1 MQPILPV
8 PRRAIMVGMDSSLGS
23 FLRARRAAADPQA
36 LGVHRDGRQRRVP
49 GLRREELAER
59 AKVSVDY
66 IVRIEQGRSRHVSP
80 PILNAL
86 ADALLLTT
94 DQRAYLHAVAG
105 LREAP
110 LPDGRSI
117 PEGVRKLVRSLH
129 DIPALVLSRGMDVRL
144 WNDLAAALVADF
156 DAMPA
161 RQRNLVRM
169 AFLDP
174 GYRALFRDGWAE
186 MAREAVAVLRMQ
198 SGRHPGDAELTAL
211 IAELA
216 RTDERFLEW
225 WNEQAVSGAK
235 VRRKTYQH
243 PLAGPLHLETQVF
256 AIEDRPGLSLVTYTA
271 LDSESEEALARMRSS
286 SF

>member
-1 MQPILPV
+1 
-8 PRRAIMVGMDSSLGS
+8 
-23 FLRARRAAADPQA
+23 
-36 LGVHRDGRQRRVP
+36 
-49 GLRREELAER
+49 
-59 AKVSVDY
+59 VSVDY

-86 ADALLLTT
+86 ADALLLTP
-94 DQRAYLHAVAG
+94 DQRAYLHAVGG

-110 LPDGRSI
+110 LPDGRQMDGQPVDGRPI
-117 PEGVRKLVRSLH
+117 PDGVRKLVRSLH

-161 RQRNLVRM
+161 QRRNLVRM

-174 GYRALFRDGWAE
+174 GYRALFRDGWAG
-186 MAREAVAVLRMQ
+186 MAREAVAVLRME

-211 IAELA
+211 IAELG

-235 VRRKTYQH
+235 VRRKTYHH

-271 LDSESEEALARMRSS
+271 LDEASEAALAGIRLAKMRSN